1 MAIKDEVGGNSG
13 YLKKVRNYFLP
24 SSKEMAEL
32 AFERYQKTLGVE
44 ITKKYVLEH
53 TDDILKGLFEAET
66 EIFAEKNSSIL
77 SLPYHIILEK
87 YIREKINDIQK
98 QVRILNV

>member
-32 AFERYQKTLGVE
+32 ALC
-44 ITKKYVLEH
+44 
-53 TDDILKGLFEAET
+53 A
-66 EIFAEKNSSIL
+66 
-77 SLPYHIILEK
+77 
-87 YIREKINDIQK
+87 
-98 QVRILNV
+98 

>member
-32 AFERYQKTLGVE
+32 ASERYQTTLGGGNV
-44 ITKKYVLEH
+44 Y
-53 TDDILKGLFEAET
+53 
-66 EIFAEKNSSIL
+66 EKT
-77 SLPYHIILEK
+77 
-87 YIREKINDIQK
+87 NDNFSND
-98 QVRILNV
+98 NVNWNYKCVWRCNIGTGCGK